1 MPWIEDSGEDRR
13 SCELRYTI
21 QATPETVDAPG
32 AEEEKDDDAG
42 LGGLFDDSSDSEP
55 GSPHIMSAAWVEVT
69 VERMAGNPV
78 LQRMARKPDL
88 ASVLARMD
96 LSQRQKLSWN
106 ISRREEY
113 EARADAFRAAHAVA
127 MARMAEAERRRDA
140 AEASRAEA
148 HRRIAAQHAN
158 DQFPA
163 GG

>member
-1 MPWIEDSGEDRR
+1 
-13 SCELRYTI
+13 
-21 QATPETVDAPG
+21 
-32 AEEEKDDDAG
+32 
-42 LGGLFDDSSDSEP
+42 
-55 GSPHIMSAAWVEVT
+55 MSAAWVEVT

-106 ISRREEY
+106 IARREEY
-113 EARADAFRAAHAVA
+113 EARADAFRAAQAVA
-127 MARMAEAERRRDA
+127 MARMAEALRRRDA

-148 HRRIAAQHAN
+148 HRRIVEQHAN

>member
-1 MPWIEDSGEDRR
+1 MGR
-13 SCELRYTI
+13 
-21 QATPETVDAPG
+21 QKV
-32 AEEEKDDDAG
+32 
-42 LGGLFDDSSDSEP
+42 
-55 GSPHIMSAAWVEVT
+55 H
-69 VERMAGNPV
+69 NPFHRQKLLV
-78 LQRMARKPDL
+78 LQRHLPGIDL
-88 ASVLARMD
+88 APALARMD

-106 ISRREEY
+106 IARREEY